1 MTGILRCAQ
10 NDMERVNMTCWVVL
24 SAAKNLNP
32 HQLFLKCRLNRFN
45 FRGNVSLAY
54 GSLVAYRLVVSSK
67 GGHSMQRIMCKGK
80 IHRATVTQANLNYV
94 GSITIDQDLL
104 DAADIYPYEKV
115 QVVNVSN
122 GARLE
127 TYTIA
132 GARGSGVICLN
143 GAAARLNSEGDIVI
157 IMSYAQYD
165 EQEIRSLEPSI
176 VFVDEY
182 NRITET
188 KRVALNEMLPVACL
202 EAIH

>member
-1 MTGILRCAQ
+1 
-10 NDMERVNMTCWVVL
+10 
-24 SAAKNLNP
+24 
-32 HQLFLKCRLNRFN
+32 
-45 FRGNVSLAY
+45 
-54 GSLVAYRLVVSSK
+54 
-67 GGHSMQRIMCKGK
+67 MQRTMCKGK

-104 DAADIYPYEKV
+104 EAADIYPYEKV

-165 EQEIRSLEPSI
+165 EQEIRSLEPRI

-188 KRVALNEMLPVACL
+188 KNVPLSEMLPEFHL
-202 EAIH
+202 EAVY